1 MQPGRATGS
10 NPVLPQSHSQQRPNG
25 GFFASIS
32 AKDLSGGTPLQR
44 TIISTYGHTS
54 PEVVTQASDRIA
66 GLRDRHGNAEHRTRA
81 RRRRL
86 VHTDT
91 GSFLLKVR
99 PPRGPLEQR
108 QKSLREVPALPVTP
122 GLRLGI
128 LADGMSA
135 AGRSLVWREC
145 RSRECAAGADVP
157 ATIHSRV
164 ASRSAKATVRD
175 IAVLVRPASDE
186 GRPKECRHA
195 RVHGQSCRRIL
206 QTGGQIA
213 RR

>member
-54 PEVVTQASDRIA
+54 PEVVTQASD
-66 GLRDRHGNAEHRTRA
+66 
-81 RRRRL
+81 
-86 VHTDT
+86 
-91 GSFLLKVR
+91 
-99 PPRGPLEQR
+99 
-108 QKSLREVPALPVTP
+108 
-122 GLRLGI
+122 
-128 LADGMSA
+128 
-135 AGRSLVWREC
+135 
-145 RSRECAAGADVP
+145 
-157 ATIHSRV
+157 
-164 ASRSAKATVRD
+164 

-213 RR
+213 RRWVSSQSIH